1 MRREGRDTPV
11 ILLTVRNEL
20 DDRLQG
26 LNLGADDYQ
35 RLRKKLALPEQVAIE
50 AMRGVGHRLRKP
62 DDDV

>member
-1 MRREGRDTPV
+1 M